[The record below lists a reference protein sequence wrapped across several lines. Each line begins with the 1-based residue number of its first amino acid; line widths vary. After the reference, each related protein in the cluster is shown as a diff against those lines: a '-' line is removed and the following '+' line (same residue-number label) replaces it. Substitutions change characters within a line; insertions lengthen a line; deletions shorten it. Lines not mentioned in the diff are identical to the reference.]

1 MSIDRTTLPSVG
13 ADPAFSFP
21 PVVRHRLDNGL
32 EVCVVEERRMPIV
45 SFALVVA
52 GGSGIDPRGRDGL
65 AGIVADMLD
74 EGSGTRGAI
83 EISEELASIGAEYEV
98 EVGPDAITAS
108 MTTLAKFA
116 DRGARLLADM
126 VVRPALRQAD
136 FDRVRQLRRDR
147 LRQMKDVPGA
157 VAERAFLQLL
167 YGDHP
172 YGHLA
177 IGDEESLAGLTLED
191 IATAHASSFV
201 PSRATMVVA
210 GGLPAAGLLAL
221 ARDAFGTWSDRTE
234 TTPRVPADAIPMI
247 GDGRPRLVL
256 VPREGAAQSEVRI
269 GRLVSPRLTPDY
281 PSLVVMNAVLGGQF
295 VSRINLKLREEKAY
309 TYGARSGFDWRR
321 GLAPFVLSTSV
332 HTASTADAVADAAAE
347 IEAIRGRRPVTENEL
362 AHAKAALTRGYP
374 SGFETAA
381 QVARAVSQLA
391 LYDLPDSYF
400 SDFVP
405 TVTGVTA
412 DDVTR
417 VAANYLDPARLIAL
431 VVGDAAVVTES
442 LHGLSFG
449 EPQLLAV
456 QM

>member
-1 MSIDRTTLPSVG
+1 MTIDRTTLPSVG

-52 GGSGIDPRGRDGL
+52 GGSGIDPRARDGL

-98 EVGPDAITAS
+98 EVGPDATTAS

-126 VVRPALRQAD
+126 MVRPALREAD

-157 VAERAFLQLL
+157 VAERVFLQLL

-177 IGDEESLAGLTLED
+177 IGDEESLAGLSLED
-191 IATAHASSFV
+191 VVTAHGSSFV

-210 GGLPAAGLLAL
+210 GGLPAADLLAL
-221 ARDAFGTWSDRTE
+221 ARDAFGTWSDRTGAV
-234 TTPRVPADAIPMI
+234 PRVPADAVPMI
-247 GDGRPRLVL
+247 GDGRPRLAL

-309 TYGARSGFDWRR
+309 TYGARTGFDWKK
-321 GLAPFVLSTSV
+321 GISPLALHASV
-332 HTASTADAVADAAAE
+332 HTASTA
-347 IEAIRGRRPVTENEL
+347 EAIADTMVEFSGLRGLRPVTAGELEL
-362 AHAKAALTRGYP
+362 AKASLTRGYP
-374 SGFETAA
+374 QHFQTVP
-381 QVARAVSQLA
+381 QLARAVGQLS
-391 LYDLPDSYF
+391 LFELPENYF
-400 SDFVP
+400 STFIPLINAVS
-405 TVTGVTA
+405 A
-412 DDVTR
+412 DDVSR
-417 VAANYLDPARLIAL
+417 VACAHLDPESCITL
-431 VVGDAAVVTES
+431 VVGDERAVAGPLS
-442 LHGLSFG
+442 RLGLPPL
-449 EPQLLAV
+449 EVLPAD
-456 QM
+456 

>member
-191 IATAHASSFV
+191 VATAHASSFV

-309 TYGARSGFDWRR
+309 TYGARTGFDWKK
-321 GLAPFVLSTSV
+321 GISPLALHASV
-332 HTASTADAVADAAAE
+332 HTASTA
-347 IEAIRGRRPVTENEL
+347 EAIADTMAEFSGLRGPRPVTAGELEL
-362 AHAKAALTRGYP
+362 AKASLTRGYP
-374 SGFETAA
+374 QHFQTVP
-381 QVARAVSQLA
+381 QLARAVGQLS
-391 LYDLPDSYF
+391 LFELPENYF
-400 SDFVP
+400 STFIPLINAVS
-405 TVTGVTA
+405 A
-412 DDVTR
+412 DDVSR
-417 VAANYLDPARLIAL
+417 VACAHLDPESCITL
-431 VVGDAAVVTES
+431 VVGDERAVAGP
-442 LHGLSFG
+442 LARLGLPAL
-449 EPQLLAV
+449 EVMPAN
-456 QM
+456 